1 MMVGFLFGFSVLFKT
16 GVGDQSV
23 REKYFSTMSRT
34 LETVIVHGLFFDGI
48 LDYLQDC
55 RDDFVGYFG
64 MLLFICVGQY
74 IFLNMLIG
82 VFSSVAA
89 DATSEQV
96 DRRAIEYLESHLASI
111 LQCYLEDV
119 PRTPSGTEEADR
131 ALLGKDSFNL
141 ILQNLDVLDVLE
153 ACGTDIEGLQS
164 IKDILFPEEKSQISF
179 KEMYEVLL
187 HLRRGKPASVTDV
200 VNLRE
205 LFRRRTQELKELFLQ
220 RRFLADHGGGF
231 VGPEAKLS

>member
-1 MMVGFLFGFSVLFKT
+1 
-16 GVGDQSV
+16 
-23 REKYFSTMSRT
+23 
-34 LETVIVHGLFFDGI
+34 
-48 LDYLQDC
+48 
-55 RDDFVGYFG
+55 
-64 MLLFICVGQY
+64 
-74 IFLNMLIG
+74 
-82 VFSSVAA
+82 
-89 DATSEQV
+89 
-96 DRRAIEYLESHLASI
+96 
-111 LQCYLEDV
+111 
-119 PRTPSGTEEADR
+119 
-131 ALLGKDSFNL
+131 
-141 ILQNLDVLDVLE
+141 

-231 VGPEAKLS
+231 VGPEEAMVAFEQARVHRPLDRVAYHLFNAMNPWSKFGPEELFNESQVIGQLYSRSFPPGVREEAVARARARHGEDRDLNLKRKEASKRAEREGKKLHALSSLDCT

>member
-1 MMVGFLFGFSVLFKT
+1 MSLSATSACSFS
-16 GVGDQSV
+16 SAW
-23 REKYFSTMSRT
+23 
-34 LETVIVHGLFFDGI
+34 
-48 LDYLQDC
+48 
-55 RDDFVGYFG
+55 
-64 MLLFICVGQY
+64 
-74 IFLNMLIG
+74 

-89 DATSEQV
+89 GATSEQV
-96 DRRAIEYLESHLASI
+96 DRRAIAYLENNLASI
-111 LQCYLEDV
+111 LECYLEDV
-119 PRTPSGTEEADR
+119 PFTASGNMQVDR
-131 ALLGKDSFNL
+131 AQLGRNAFNL

-153 ACGTDIEGLQS
+153 ACGTDIDGLQGM
-164 IKDILFPEEKSQISF
+164 KDVLFPQETSEISF